1 MLSAQQTVLLM
12 SFTFHIFLG
21 HGLSPVF
28 WPFDLSRAHPSW
40 LVVGPRFISLQRTRR
55 LRTHRLC
62 AQLLHHPCST
72 SSCRASFLFR
82 GASNNILC
90 DTPRSLLLSF
100 FSCGNFESNA
110 CSLTPLAFPLA
121 LASYLFIYNTFFDQ
135 VRHCKHAIMILMLL
149 VRLVMEKCAESFYGC
164 IMTTFFANNVVNL
177 CINFF
182 VNGQRGHGLESCSIF
197 GWLLYAL
204 MQSSYHNC
212 VDQLDIYSGTI
223 GENNNNIFRWCNEGR
238 KELLGKR
245 SRIRWDKTLKDVFFS
260 VYGEWNRFAKTCH
273 KNVMSLL

>member
-40 LVVGPRFISLQRTRR
+40 LVVGARLISLQRIRR
-55 LRTHRLC
+55 FC

-72 SSCRASFLFR
+72 SSCRGSLLFC
-82 GASNNILC
+82 GSSNNILC
-90 DTPRSLLLSF
+90 DTPRSLPLSF
-100 FSCGNFESNA
+100 FSCGKFESNA

-135 VRHCKHAIMILMLL
+135 VRHCKYAIMILMLL
-149 VRLVMEKCAESFYGC
+149 VHLVMENCAESFYGC

-182 VNGQRGHGLESCSIF
+182 VNG
-197 GWLLYAL
+197 
-204 MQSSYHNC
+204 
-212 VDQLDIYSGTI
+212 
-223 GENNNNIFRWCNEGR
+223 
-238 KELLGKR
+238 
-245 SRIRWDKTLKDVFFS
+245 
-260 VYGEWNRFAKTCH
+260 
-273 KNVMSLL
+273 